1 MLWGRAWATL
11 VRQPPGLYHPCSG
24 QTGPMVPVAAL
35 VSVSQ
40 EPAAALLRWP
50 TLWSKTKCALPT
62 HVPGVPR
69 VLPSHLVLG
78 ATCHPRVAL
87 PRALSPHVRRCPGC
101 MLLLGAGR
109 RPECGIKRRVVGE
122 GGDAAWSGRCVFH
135 THACPPCGV
144 VLGTSSWVPP
154 GWSACVVGG
163 CHRVRPCSFGV
174 RFSCSIS
181 ACSGSRHPLTR
192 CVDGPRAPN
201 PFPMR
206 RGPDVGRA

>member
-87 PRALSPHVRRCPGC
+87 PRALSPHLRRCPGC

-122 GGDAAWSGRCVFH
+122 GGDAACLEWEVCLPHTCVSTVRCGARHVL
-135 THACPPCGV
+135 
-144 VLGTSSWVPP
+144 LGTSWVVCVCG
-154 GWSACVVGG
+154 GWLS
-163 CHRVRPCSFGV
+163 
-174 RFSCSIS
+174 
-181 ACSGSRHPLTR
+181 
-192 CVDGPRAPN
+192 PRAPVQLWR
-201 PFPMR
+201 PLFVLDLGVFR
-206 RGPDVGRA
+206 LATSSDSLCGRTASA